1 MNISDYSF
9 YKDAYNGSGGF
20 LDGSYIDKFPRESD
34 EKYTERQKIA
44 YYTNMFTSKVN
55 RYNGYLFKT
64 APVRMS
70 SNSLMRQIF
79 DDVDNKGNSANVFMS
94 NFAKNSKALG
104 SNLILIDMPKNIPT
118 TLKEQIDARAVP
130 YFVEI
135 AIDSVDKY
143 KIDKFG
149 NFDYIS
155 FKDTIDNSTFEEDD
169 VIDVIRYYDKTTWKV
184 IADDKVIEQGEHN
197 LGVCPVVSFG
207 ENGVFPDSGEF
218 SQIAHLQK
226 RHYNLKSELDEILRG
241 QTFSLLTI
249 NADVPSDVEI
259 KLSTDN
265 AIAYGKDMKAPSFV
279 SPDSSSAAIYQK
291 EIESVENAISKIA
304 YDLTTNNSQES
315 GIALDIKFQGLN
327 GSLSNFAMRMQDLES
342 NAFDI
347 VCKYLG
353 ITNDVTVEYPKVF
366 SIVDVEKEISILGE
380 VKALGY
386 TLPKYEQLKL
396 QQIVANDLNSVNIE
410 DVDVINGEIEDA
422 LKGE

>member
-1 MNISDYSF
+1 
-9 YKDAYNGSGGF
+9 
-20 LDGSYIDKFPRESD
+20 
-34 EKYTERQKIA
+34 
-44 YYTNMFTSKVN
+44 MFTSKVN
-55 RYNGYLFKT
+55 RYVGYLFKT
-64 APVRMS
+64 TPVRMS
-70 SNSLMRQIF
+70 SNSLVRQIF
-79 DDVDNKGNSANVFMS
+79 NDVDNKGNSANVFMA

-104 SNLILIDMPKNIPT
+104 SNLILIDMPSNIPT
-118 TLKEQIDARAVP
+118 TLKEQMETRALP
-130 YFVEI
+130 YFIEI
-135 AIDSVDKY
+135 SIDTVDKY

-149 NFDYIS
+149 NFEYIS
-155 FKDTIDNSTFEEDD
+155 FKDTIDNSTFDEYD
-169 VIDVIRYYDKTTWKV
+169 VVEVIRYYDRTTWKV
-184 IADDKVIEQGEHN
+184 IADDNVIEQGEHN

-218 SQIAHLQK
+218 SQIAQLQK

-249 NADVPSDVEI
+249 NADAPSDVEL

-265 AIAYGKDMKAPSFV
+265 ALVYGKDMKEPGFIA
-279 SPDSSSAAIYQK
+279 PDSASASIYQK
-291 EIESVENAISKIA
+291 EIESVENSINKIA
-304 YDLTTNNSQES
+304 YDLTTNSSQES

>member
-9 YKDAYNGSGGF
+9 YKDAYNGLGGF
-20 LDGSYIDKFPRESD
+20 LDGSHIDKFPRESD

-422 LKGE
+422 LK